1 MLEDAVEQPEERKE
15 PREDATGPEQKEQA
29 AEPKFD
35 YADAKESK
43 GLNQTLNKEGSTVQD
58 PNIRSSVA
66 EEEEKKED
74 NGPDMELVKVTVKF
88 ARDLVRQIESERAE
102 REEIENP
109 RHPAPAKM
117 TVTKDVSRR
126 NRAKY
131 ERKVVENAVGDGKR
145 VEETLRVVFLRPKIT
160 EEVQNNAL
168 KYT

>member
-1 MLEDAVEQPEERKE
+1 
-15 PREDATGPEQKEQA
+15 
-29 AEPKFD
+29 
-35 YADAKESK
+35 
-43 GLNQTLNKEGSTVQD
+43 
-58 PNIRSSVA
+58 
-66 EEEEKKED
+66 
-74 NGPDMELVKVTVKF
+74 MELVKVTVKF

-168 KYT
+168 KYTQPVKMAPKNDNASLFKQVKTGPKHFK